1 MLKSGLDGRMRH
13 GVEFVVGRAR
23 RVSVMVRDL
32 VEPTYL
38 AAGQPLQL
46 NLARLDFR
54 ALV

>member
-32 VEPTYL
+32 VELTYL
-38 AAGQPLQL
+38 AAGQPL
-46 NLARLDFR
+46 
-54 ALV
+54 